1 MSDPATPAV
10 PAKRSS
16 LGRKLLFAGIALAI
30 LLVICFF
37 AATSSAFLKAVVLP
51 RVGTGI
57 GATITAA
64 EVSLSPFSQLILRQ
78 AQVQTTGTEPLFA
91 AQEIRVRYHLWDL
104 IGGNVR
110 LDEVT
115 LNAPK
120 VVLVQNADGTSNLD
134 PILAALNSQ
143 KKPKRPKPPKEAK
156 PLQLDVRNVALN
168 QATVRLVQNQKS
180 GGRQVTELANFQ
192 LAVDAV
198 KNAQAGKMT
207 LGADAEFEQA
217 ATNNGP
223 ANQAQAKLAGTCDF
237 TLDAGLLPKSIKGSL
252 QFTVGK
258 TAGTFAELEALAGA
272 LDWDVTPTELRQFAL
287 QFSQAGQKL
296 GQVRL
301 SGPIDI
307 AKTEGHLKL
316 EVLSV
321 DRHVLN
327 LVGAARG
334 WDFGGSILNA
344 SSELEITQNAS
355 VISASGQLAGRQ
367 LSVKQNNLLTPALD
381 LDVDYQFNLNLTAKT
396 ALIQKFTVLGK
407 QGANEL
413 LRATMAQPIN
423 LSWGATLGGVPDSA
437 WQLQV
442 TNLNLGDWQ
451 PLLGGNVPAGKV
463 NLQLKL
469 LAQEAGHRLK
479 TDLAAQIQDL
489 AATVGTNKIAI
500 GEVRAQ
506 LTSQI
511 DEFKK
516 ITLSQF
522 QIEAKQPDR
531 TLVSAN
537 GSANYDLDTHE
548 LGAQATV
555 EASAPAAL
563 QLFPMPPAAASAG
576 TVKLTAQLAMKG
588 QTLSSAGHVQLA
600 DFTGGYGDY
609 QFRNFQPSLDYD
621 VAITGNQVQITRG
634 VVVLSHGA
642 GAEGHCEVSGQYDLG
657 KKSGRVDFK
666 LADVNQNTLAPLVAT
681 KLAPAR
687 LAAVTISAAG
697 SASYD
702 PQGDAALTADVN
714 VADLLLNDPRNQWPS
729 VPLNS
734 RLQVDGSLRGQLV
747 AVKKFLLTLSTGGA
761 NGTAPQPGGEL
772 NFTGKYDLDKKTG
785 QAEFKLADLNQNA
798 LGPFL
803 GPRLAPNKL
812 ISVSLN
818 ASGSANYDPQRD
830 SSVKAQIA
838 VTNLLVEDPQ
848 HRLPP
853 NPLGAQFQ
861 VDGALKQQVLDVR
874 QLRIALAPT
883 ALAKNELN
891 AQGKIDLSR
900 TNAAAGQLSVTAES
914 LDLTPFYDLL
924 AGPST
929 TNAASR
935 TTVAAPAQPP
945 TAAANAEPAPVKL
958 PFQDFTL
965 DLSVG
970 RLYLRELAITNL
982 TATAK
987 LNPDEVTVKPFQL
1000 TLNGAAVTASVVAN
1014 LGVPGYRYDLSLKA
1028 DKIPLAP
1035 LANSF
1040 SPTYSGQA
1048 QGDLFAD
1055 VQLKGAGI
1063 TGANLRRNLA
1073 GQCNLSLTNA
1083 DIQLVSPKMNIL
1095 LVPIA
1100 SLLRVSEITQ
1110 SPLNAIYARIAAGNG
1125 EIRLDQAGVESAA
1138 FQASTRGTIT
1148 IADVLTNSPI
1158 NHLPVDFYLNRAI
1171 AGRAHLI
1178 MAGTPTNATFVKL
1191 PNFLKI
1197 GGTLGT
1203 PKTQTD
1209 DIVITAL
1216 IAGSAAG
1223 FVGGKAGNILQ
1234 GVGGILSGGRQ
1245 MFTNPQTN
1253 SAPDTNQPPK
1263 IINPLNILNNL
1274 FKK

>member
-1 MSDPATPAV
+1 MSEPATPAA

-16 LGRKLLFAGIALAI
+16 RGRKLLFAGIALAI

-37 AATSSAFLKAVVLP
+37 VATSSAFLKAVVLP

-57 GATITAA
+57 GATVTAA
-64 EVSLSPFSQLILRQ
+64 EVSLLPFSQLVLRQ
-78 AQVQTTGTEPLFA
+78 VQVQTTGAEPLFA
-91 AQEIRVRYHLWDL
+91 AQEVRVRYHLWDL
-104 IGGNVR
+104 IGGDVR

-115 LNAPK
+115 LNAPH

-134 PILAALNSQ
+134 PILAALKTP
-143 KKPKRPKPPKEAK
+143 KKPKRPKPPKEGK

-168 QATVRLVQNQKS
+168 QATVRLVQNQKG
-180 GGRQVTELANFQ
+180 GGRQVLELANFQ

-198 KNAQAGKMT
+198 KNGQAGKMT
-207 LGADAEFEQA
+207 LGADAQFEQA

-237 TLDAGLLPKSIKGSL
+237 TLDAALLPKSIKGSM

-258 TAGTFAELEALAGA
+258 TAGTFADLGALAGA

-287 QFSQAGQKL
+287 QFSQSGQKL

-301 SGPIDI
+301 SGPMDL

-316 EVLSV
+316 EVLSI

-334 WDFGGSILNA
+334 WDFGGSVLNA
-344 SSELEITQNAS
+344 SSELEIAQNGS

-367 LSVKQNNLLTPALD
+367 LSLKQNNQLTPALD
-381 LDVDYQFNLNLTAKT
+381 LDVDYQFTVNLTAKT
-396 ALIQKFTVLGK
+396 ALIQKFTMLGK
-407 QGANEL
+407 QGAAEL

-442 TNLNLGDWQ
+442 TNLSLGNWQ
-451 PLLGGNVPAGKV
+451 PLLGDKVPAGKL

-489 AATVGTNKIAI
+489 TATVGTNKIAI
-500 GEVRAQ
+500 ADVRAQ
-506 LTSQI
+506 VASQI

-516 ITLSQF
+516 ITVPQF
-522 QIEAKQPDR
+522 QVEARQSGGTPV
-531 TLVSAN
+531 TAS
-537 GSANYDLDTHE
+537 GSANYDLDSHE

-555 EASAPAAL
+555 EASVSGAL
-563 QLFPMPPAAASAG
+563 QLFPMPPATASAG
-576 TVKLTAQLAMKG
+576 TVKLTAQLTMKG
-588 QTLSSAGHVQLA
+588 QTLSSAGHVQVA
-600 DFTGGYGDY
+600 EFTGGYGDY
-609 QFRNFQPSLDYD
+609 QFRNFQPSVDYD
-621 VAITGNQVQITRG
+621 VAITGNQAQITRG
-634 VVVLSHGA
+634 ALVLSHGA
-642 GAEGHCEVSGQYDLG
+642 GVEGRGEVSGQYDLG

-666 LADVNQNTLAPLVAT
+666 IVDVNQNALAPLVAT

-697 SASYD
+697 NASYD
-702 PQGDAALTADVN
+702 PQGEAALTADVN
-714 VADLLLNDPRNQWPS
+714 VANLVLNDPRNQWPG

-734 RLQVDGSLRGQLV
+734 RLQVDGSLRRQLV
-747 AVKKFLLTLSTGGA
+747 EVKKFLLTLSTGGA

-772 NFTGKYDLDKKTG
+772 NFTGKYDLDKKSG
-785 QAEFKLADLNQNA
+785 QAGFKLAGLNQNA

-812 ISVSLN
+812 ISISVN
-818 ASGSANYDPQRD
+818 ASGSADYDPQRD

-838 VTNLLVEDPQ
+838 VTNLLVENPQ

-861 VDGALKQQVLDVR
+861 VDGALQRQVLDLR
-874 QLRIALAPT
+874 QLRVALAPT

-900 TNAAAGQLSVTAES
+900 TNAATGQMSVTAES

-935 TTVAAPAQPP
+935 TRAAAPTQPP
-945 TAAANAEPAPVKL
+945 AAAANAEPAPVKL
-958 PFQDFTL
+958 PFQEFTL

-970 RLYLRELAITNL
+970 RLYLRELAITNF
-982 TATAK
+982 TTTAK
-987 LNPDEVTVKPFQL
+987 LTQDEVTLKPFQL
-1000 TLNGAAVTASVVAN
+1000 TLNGGPVTASVLAN
-1014 LGVPGYRYDLSLKA
+1014 LGVPGYRYDISLKA

-1048 QGDLFAD
+1048 QGDLSAD
-1055 VQLKGAGI
+1055 VQLKGAGV
-1063 TGANLRRNLA
+1063 TGASLRRNLA

-1083 DIQLVSPKMNIL
+1083 DIKLVSPKMNIL

-1110 SPLNAIYARIAAGNG
+1110 SPLNAIYARTAAGNG
-1125 EIRLDQAGVESAA
+1125 EIRLGQAGVESAA
-1138 FQASTRGTIT
+1138 FHAYTRGTIT

-1178 MAGTPTNATFVKL
+1178 MAGTPTNAAFVKL
-1191 PNFLKI
+1191 PSFLKI
-1197 GGTLGT
+1197 GGTIGT
-1203 PKTQTD
+1203 PRTQTD
-1209 DIVITAL
+1209 DVVITAL

-1223 FVGGKAGNILQ
+1223 FVGGKAGNILE
-1234 GVGGILSGGRQ
+1234 GIGGILSGGKP
-1245 MFTNPQTN
+1245 MFANPPTNATPNTNP
-1253 SAPDTNQPPK
+1253 SPK
-1263 IINPLNILNNL
+1263 VINPLNILNDL
-1274 FKK
+1274 LKK